1 MTKEFGCTRA
11 ERQVVLDELEGV
23 PMSKRG
29 AMREPRDP
37 DKEAD
42 FEERRKRR
50 TTAAMAATTTTA
62 GGGRRKTRQQQ
73 QQFSY
78 LDLVRLMMKSLK
90 VRG

>member
-42 FEERRKRR
+42 EERRRR
-50 TTAAMAATTTTA
+50 RATAAMAATTTTA

-78 LDLVRLMMKSLK
+78 LDLVRLMRSLK
-90 VRG
+90 DRG